1 MKIKISKNQWQTI
14 GKKAGWIKTAEV
26 SENVVPVE
34 QILGTTSTGTLDQ
47 IDQEMHSK
55 GYFLF
60 REYYPWGR
68 TLSYR
73 NKTDDKIY
81 LERNDAEKMVWMN
94 WEQLKEQMRKDWRPA
109 GRADQDWYVA
119 NLVP

>member
-1 MKIKISKNQWQTI
+1 MKITISKNQWQMI
-14 GKKAGWIKTAEV
+14 GKKAGWIKTSEV

-60 REYYPWGR
+60 REHYPWGR
-68 TLSYR
+68 TLSYQ
-73 NKTDDKIY
+73 NKTGDKIY

-109 GRADQDWYVA
+109 GRADQDWYMT
-119 NLVP
+119 NLAP